1 MIFEVEKRRFRR
13 DGKLRET
20 RSYYLRYRFGK
31 MPSDKWKSLGVSDK
45 QAAQKVAQEFLA
57 ERQREEA
64 GILEPKLRRD
74 SASRPLAEHVQTY
87 VDDLRAKKR
96 AAKWVKIVGFRLTSL
111 FDSCGWTRF
120 ADISADGFL
129 KWRSANRE
137 RHGAK
142 TLNDYL
148 GTCASFITWAERCD
162 RIKCNPLRHI
172 ERVEVRGHE
181 RVRRRALT
189 EAELRRLVLAGGP
202 ERGLAYF
209 FSGRTGLRRAEM
221 KSVTMADIHL
231 HEATPYVMVRA
242 SAAKNRK
249 EQPLPLIPELLER
262 LQAAFPEGTPRSQRL
277 FPRLPKMPRFYRD
290 LEAAGIP
297 RRNSEGLIV
306 DFHSLRHTWNTFLH
320 RQGVPMR
327 QAQAL
332 MRHSDPK
339 LTGKVYLTESMLPLA
354 QTVNALPP
362 LFAAPGC
369 AQIYAQIL
377 GAPGR
382 KLSPAGGATEKS
394 APPQS
399 LGISVFDGD
408 GRAGTQTGGVGEMV
422 RDAGFEP
429 ATPRV

>member
-20 RSYYLRYRFGK
+20 RSYYLRYRFGE

-45 QAAQKVAQEFLA
+45 QTAQKIAQEFLA

-74 SASRPLAEHVQTY
+74 SANRPLTEHVQAY
-87 VDDLRAKKR
+87 VGDLQAKKR
-96 AAKWVKIVGFRLTSL
+96 APKWVKIVDYRLTTL
-111 FDSCGWTRF
+111 FADCRWTRF
-120 ADISADGFL
+120 ADITADGFL
-129 KWRSANRE
+129 KWRSANRG

-148 GTCASFITWAERCD
+148 GTCASFINWAERCD
-162 RIKCNPLRHI
+162 RIKGNPLRHI

-189 EAELRRLVLAGGP
+189 EPEMRRLVIAGGP
-202 ERGLAYF
+202 ERGLVYF
-209 FSGRTGLRRAEM
+209 FSGRTGLRRNEM
-221 KSVTMADIHL
+221 KSATVADIHL
-231 HEATPYVMVRA
+231 HEATPFVMVRA

-249 EQPLPLIPELLER
+249 EQPLPLIPELVER
-262 LQAAFPEGTPRSQRL
+262 LRAVFPEGTPGSQRL

-297 RRNSEGLIV
+297 RRDSEGLIV

-320 RQGVPMR
+320 CHGVPLR

-339 LTGKVYLTESMLPLA
+339 LTGKVYLTEAMLPLA

-369 AQIYAQIL
+369 AQIYAQIS

-382 KLSPAGGATEKS
+382 KLSPAGGAKEKTE
-394 APPQS
+394 APKP
-399 LGISVFDGD
+399 LGISMFDGG
-408 GRAGTQTGGVGEMV
+408 GRAAAQPVGVGEMV